1 MNTKNNGTHVSQ
13 YLSAYYD
20 GELHG
25 ETRARVQAHL
35 MECEACTAELESFA
49 SLSALLQE
57 APGIMPEASPQG
69 TAVQVDRR
77 IAYLTQDSWERKLL
91 RNGWRYAPVFL
102 IATWAF
108 GRAVLW
114 VSTFVS
120 AFLPRNSVSYLESL
134 FDINFQIG
142 WATLL
147 HRLLDGS
154 IPTGLPSNILA
165 YGAYSLFLTLFTAIL
180 MASWLA
186 SAWVYRR
193 HKHIETRIE

>member
-1 MNTKNNGTHVSQ
+1 MTPNNNGAHVSQ

-25 ETRARVQAHL
+25 ETRKRVQTHL
-35 MECEACTAELESFA
+35 MQCEDCMAELESFA

-57 APGIMPEASPQG
+57 APGIVPEASPQG
-69 TAVQVDRR
+69 TAAQVDHH
-77 IAYLTQDSWERKLL
+77 IATLSQDSWEKTLL

-102 IATWAF
+102 VITWAF

-120 AFLPRNSVSYLESL
+120 AFLPRSTIGYMEDL
-134 FDINFQIG
+134 FDSNFSLG
-142 WATLL
+142 WVSVLRSLL
-147 HRLLDGS
+147 NIEIPAGL
-154 IPTGLPSNILA
+154 PTGII
-165 YGAYSLFLTLFTAIL
+165 GYSVFSLLLTIFTAAL

-186 SAWVYRR
+186 SAWAYRQ
-193 HKHIETRIE
+193 HKRFETKIK